1 MFDGSDWYHRPCLD
15 GQRSTPELSAWC
27 HDFGTTEDLGGLEDL
42 TGFCVVSDTPMGR
55 VTLDFEDT
63 YGKLLGVTL
72 RDENGSE
79 RGLTPGDE
87 GILLSFSLFEEFA
100 AQLASADIPSLPR
113 DSEWRA
119 KVEAGMQPRAF
130 AYLKSCDDGGVI
142 VPKDPEPLGRL
153 CSFACDLFERS
164 ASRDTHVCIVHFP
177 MRDAGFCP
185 TGYADETFE
194 VVFNGTLP
202 QEETHIE
209 TTTQLIKL
217 WAVPVSAGA
226 VIGLDVVFRETGHRY
241 WEVKPVVMHIGE
253 RFWIPLSL
261 CDGMEEHW
269 DIIVAPD
276 EIDPLDWIENFV
288 MCEDGTYRCP
298 LIDQKNREL
307 LESYPFRG

>member
-1 MFDGSDWYHRPCLD
+1 MFDGSDWYYRSCLD

-27 HDFGTTEDLGGLEDL
+27 HDFGTMENMDGLEDL
-42 TGFCVVSDTPMGR
+42 DGFCIVSDTPVGR
-55 VTLDFEDT
+55 VTIDFEGV
-63 YGKLLGVTL
+63 YGKLLRVTL
-72 RDENGSE
+72 RE
-79 RGLTPGDE
+79 RSGTERSLTPGDE
-87 GILLSFSLFEEFA
+87 GILLSFSLFKEFA
-100 AQLASADIPSLPR
+100 AQLAAASIPSLPR

-119 KVEAGMQPRAF
+119 EVEAGTQPRAF
-130 AYLKSCDDGGVI
+130 AYLKSCDDDGVI
-142 VPKDPEPLGRL
+142 VPKDPEPLERL
-153 CSFACDLFERS
+153 CSFACELFERS
-164 ASRDTHVCIVHFP
+164 AIRNTHVCIAHFP
-177 MRDAGFCP
+177 MRYAGFSP
-185 TGYADETFE
+185 TGYEDETFE

-202 QEETHIE
+202 QEETLIE

-269 DIIVAPD
+269 DIIVASG

-298 LIDQKNREL
+298 LIDQKNKEL